1 MVSRRM
7 VGRKVVNSS
16 MVTFLF
22 SFKVMVTMLAFSL
35 SVRLCILNMVKSVS
49 SYSSFEKFIN
59 KLDLLNI
66 MTWVNQTK
74 LDLLGSVSPDLQKG

>member
-35 SVRLCILNMVKSVS
+35 RVRLCMLNMVKSVS

-66 MTWVNQTK
+66 RTWENQTK
-74 LDLLGSVSPDLQKG
+74 LDMSGSVSPDPPKG